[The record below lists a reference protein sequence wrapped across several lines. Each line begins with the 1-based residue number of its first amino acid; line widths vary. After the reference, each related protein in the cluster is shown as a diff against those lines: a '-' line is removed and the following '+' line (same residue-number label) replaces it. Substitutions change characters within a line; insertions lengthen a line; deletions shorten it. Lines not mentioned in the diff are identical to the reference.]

1 MSSSMSKNPGQHNDI
16 NIPLSGYLRL
26 SQIVGDPKT
35 NPPTLP
41 IIPIG
46 KSTWWRW
53 VAEGKVSK
61 GRKLGPKIRVW
72 TPQEIGDL
80 LTKLASEQEG

>member
-1 MSSSMSKNPGQHNDI
+1 MSASVPSKIIFPT
-16 NIPLSGYLRL
+16 SGYLRL
-26 SQIVGDPKT
+26 SQIVGNPRT
-35 NPPTLP
+35 NPPTP
-41 IIPIG
+41 AIIPIG